1 MMFSPLRSHDTVHN
15 DSLLSRGSQ
24 PDRSIDQSAFLHGNA
39 QVVKVA
45 AKKLREIRSPF
56 DAHVQSSY
64 DSVLRDSQ
72 EPRDIQAGVLETTV
86 PGGGSPAASLQTRIT
101 VEKHAAPRSSDAIL
115 GRSTGS
121 RGQSLGKTA
130 DDVTQTV
137 SDSGFA
143 SRMVRDGQHTD
154 LRTLNSTSAELAS
167 LMEEGD
173 IENNVVV
180 AQHGACGQLWISL
193 ATEVTIL
200 RLWFQ
205 ATLRTAVVRSRRSS
219 RSTTSKRR
227 LKLVLCSKV
236 LQTRSSSASL
246 GSELRSESSNLHYFF
261 ALNDF

>member
-1 MMFSPLRSHDTVHN
+1 MFSPLRSHDTVHN

-143 SRMVRDGQHTD
+143 SRMVRDGQQAD

-180 AQHGACGQLWISL
+180 AQHGACGQLRISL
-193 ATEVTIL
+193 VNEVSIL
-200 RLWFQ
+200 RL
-205 ATLRTAVVRSRRSS
+205 
-219 RSTTSKRR
+219 
-227 LKLVLCSKV
+227 
-236 LQTRSSSASL
+236 
-246 GSELRSESSNLHYFF
+246 
-261 ALNDF
+261 